1 MNRRKLQQEQK
12 VEQTSHVEQ
21 HRETETLTTAEEE
34 VLRADARQTTVP
46 PTIAARLKDT
56 IAREPRPRKGILGR
70 FFSR

>member
-21 HRETETLTTAEEE
+21 HRETETLTTAEE

>member
-1 MNRRKLQQEQK
+1 MNRRKLEHEQK

-21 HRETETLTTAEEE
+21 QRETKALTTAEE

-46 PTIAARLKDT
+46 PAIAARLKDT
-56 IAREPRPRKGILGR
+56 ITREPRPRKGILGR